1 MQDMSVAAHDV
12 HQLEE
17 ALTLPPAPGPAAPIR
32 ASPSDDSPAV
42 PEQAVHVAEATT
54 LAADEQPMDMQA
66 LQQEAA
72 SPAGSAEAPASGQPE
87 GSLALQQAPA
97 PEATAQD
104 TQEVPASEAVSSGAA
119 CSKRVEVEDSPAPPM
134 GSMTPDKQPKSSQ
147 AGSPTTST
155 ASDEPATLLDEE
167 EESRGEVP
175 RVSSQLEAVPS
186 SPVESCN
193 NPQGVKE
200 AARSAVPAASIHTEA
215 VTSSPMKDPSSPH
228 SFIEGDSPISPMS
241 PAGAPTA
248 RSANTPAGGMATIT
262 DKAAA
267 EAITGVPS
275 AIEPASQLIS
285 LAATAVSIITAG
297 AELPIPEA
305 VAAGTDKAADKATTD
320 VPPAIDSA
328 IQPVTPATPESTPP
342 QLIDAAP
349 APSVPLVVADASL
362 DFKEEE
368 VGHAAG
374 AVQGKG
380 SETRPSATITEAKSR
395 ATAEGKAAPDSPSAL
410 SEAEAQPST
419 YAEGFTD
426 IGAAADSHKA
436 DVRAKAVPVA
446 PMTKARAAPNS
457 PAEESSAADTIAAKH
472 AVGSASTMPKNL
484 ASSSSAQ
491 AKSERQAAKSNA
503 AAQAKSERKAAK
515 SNAAAQAKSER
526 KAAKS
531 KAAAQAKSE
540 RKAAKSNAA
549 AQTASSAAVAAA
561 SPPLGPAESDS
572 ESAPVATA
580 TAGYANVAAVSKPA
594 PADAA
599 AAGSSVFSS
608 KADGNVVALRHTGN
622 RLDPVHAPGS
632 AVSRT
637 DHADATAIKSAAAL
651 LADDPAAAK
660 PAAALPAADS
670 AAANSAI
677 DLPGADPVAAK
688 PAAALP
694 AADPAAAKPAVSKA
708 TATEATSSVAS
719 GGHAAA
725 AAFRPVQ
732 PGSEAEAVSGSSVG
746 SSEGEYEVVAGA
758 DYLEQLKDPKKRRL
772 SSGFTAVVNM

>member
-1 MQDMSVAAHDV
+1 MCP
-12 HQLEE
+12 
-17 ALTLPPAPGPAAPIR
+17 LP
-32 ASPSDDSPAV
+32 
-42 PEQAVHVAEATT
+42 
-54 LAADEQPMDMQA
+54 
-66 LQQEAA
+66 
-72 SPAGSAEAPASGQPE
+72 
-87 GSLALQQAPA
+87 
-97 PEATAQD
+97 
-104 TQEVPASEAVSSGAA
+104 
-119 CSKRVEVEDSPAPPM
+119 
-134 GSMTPDKQPKSSQ
+134 
-147 AGSPTTST
+147 
-155 ASDEPATLLDEE
+155 
-167 EESRGEVP
+167 
-175 RVSSQLEAVPS
+175 
-186 SPVESCN
+186 
-193 NPQGVKE
+193 
-200 AARSAVPAASIHTEA
+200 SI
-215 VTSSPMKDPSSPH
+215 
-228 SFIEGDSPISPMS
+228 
-241 PAGAPTA
+241 
-248 RSANTPAGGMATIT
+248 
-262 DKAAA
+262 
-267 EAITGVPS
+267 
-275 AIEPASQLIS
+275 
-285 LAATAVSIITAG
+285 
-297 AELPIPEA
+297 
-305 VAAGTDKAADKATTD
+305 
-320 VPPAIDSA
+320 A

-380 SETRPSATITEAKSR
+380 SETRPSATITEAKPR

-491 AKSERQAAKSNA
+491 AKSERQAAKSKA

-531 KAAAQAKSE
+531 
-540 RKAAKSNAA
+540 N
-549 AQTASSAAVAAA
+549 AAVAAA
-561 SPPLGPAESDS
+561 SPPLGPAQSDS

-580 TAGYANVAAVSKPA
+580 TAGSANVAAVSKPA

-599 AAGSSVFSS
+599 APGSSVFSS

-670 AAANSAI
+670 AATNSAI